1 MSGHWSQHQVVSY
14 MSVCLFLFTTQN
26 MSYSFLFISKN
37 IDQIH
42 LSVICINSPPKL
54 QIVAMIVNIL
64 IKIDRAAGNWN
75 HFSWSL
81 ATFEMLILVLNTVGA
96 RNLVPTI
103 SAYCLWCLSFPKLE
117 PDYNCSIGSMVSSY
131 WNKEIFAS
139 ADLQIKEYIWNTD
152 EYMYCY
158 SLISQHSG
166 KICNENLSFYTL

>member
-64 IKIDRAAGNWN
+64 IKIDRAAGNWR

-96 RNLVPTI
+96 RNLIPTI

-117 PDYNCSIGSMVSSY
+117 PDYNCVPWSHLTETKKYLLVQICKLKNIY
-131 WNKEIFAS
+131 EI
-139 ADLQIKEYIWNTD
+139 QMNT
-152 EYMYCY
+152 C
-158 SLISQHSG
+158 
-166 KICNENLSFYTL
+166 TATV